1 MSTKYQQLAK
11 TLREQI
17 PQLAKNGNQK
27 LATEWELA
35 TIYNVSRQTVRRA
48 LALLEEEGLIAR
60 RQGSG
65 SYLAPNPRRNVSRQ
79 IAVMT
84 TFLDDYIFPS
94 ILRDAQNLFS
104 QAGYTTLIFATDNN
118 VSTERRILK
127 QLLEQDIG
135 ALLVEG
141 SKSALPTPN
150 DDLYVQFKEQGI
162 PVLFLHGIYSNL
174 GDFPCILDDNFN
186 GGYLLAE
193 YLIDKGHHQIAG
205 IFKSDDIQ
213 GPQRYHGVVN
223 ALRDNNISINDGR
236 FCWYDTVDRH
246 AMVSTEGC
254 DLLDNFIRHRLSD
267 SSAVICYNDEV
278 AYRLI
283 PKLINAGK
291 RVPQDVAVVS
301 FDNSYYCQMGN
312 ISITSLGHKSNCTG
326 KIAATVLLDMLS
338 GLPPRSV
345 CLEWELSERQSG

>member
-1 MSTKYQQLAK
+1 MATKYQQLAD
-11 TLREQI
+11 TLRRQI
-17 PQLAKNGNQK
+17 PQLAKNGNHK

-35 TIYNVSRQTVRRA
+35 SIYNVSRQTVRRA
-48 LALLEEEGLIAR
+48 LSLLEEDGLIAR

-65 SYLAPNPRRNVSRQ
+65 SYLSANPKRTDSRQ
-79 IAVMT
+79 IAVIT

-94 ILRDAQNLFS
+94 ILRDAQNCFS
-104 QAGYTTLIFATDNN
+104 QAGYSTLIFATGNN
-118 VSTERRILK
+118 VSTERKILK
-127 QLLEQDIG
+127 QILEQNIG

-150 DDLYVQFKEQGI
+150 DDLYLRLKERGI

-174 GDFPCILDDNFN
+174 SEFPCILDDNFN

-193 YLIDKGHHQIAG
+193 YLIGKGHHQIAG

-213 GPQRYHGVVN
+213 GPQRYHGVVS
-223 ALRDNNISINDGR
+223 ALRDNNIPINDGK

-246 AMVSTEGC
+246 AMVSAEGC

-267 SSAVICYNDEV
+267 SSAVVCYNDEV

-283 PKLINAGK
+283 SKLIHAGK
-291 RVPQDVAVVS
+291 LVPQDVAVVS
-301 FDNSYYCQMGN
+301 FDNSYYCQMGSA
-312 ISITSLGHKSNCTG
+312 SITSLGHKSNCTG
-326 KIAATVLLDMLS
+326 KIAAHVLLDMLS
-338 GLPPRSV
+338 GMPSRSV
-345 CLEWELSERQSG
+345 CLEWELTERQSS